1 MEARMMEV
9 LRDFPANV
17 VAFKGTGRITRQDY
31 ETVVIPA
38 VEAAF
43 QRNKAIRLYY
53 EFAPDFVGLDPG
65 AMWEDFKVGM
75 EHYTHWERI
84 AIVTDMDW
92 ISNAL
97 KVFAFLMPG
106 EIRHFPLADADQAR
120 AWIISPAAPVNHP
133 SPADTVDNP

>member
-1 MEARMMEV
+1 MIEV

-17 VAFKGTGRITRQDY
+17 VAFRGTGRITRQDY
-31 ETVVIPA
+31 ETVVVPA
-38 VEAAF
+38 LEAAF
-43 QRNKAIRLYY
+43 KQFETIRLYY
-53 EFAPDFVGLDPG
+53 QFDPDFEGLDPG

-75 EHYTHWERI
+75 EHFTHWERI

-106 EIRHFPLADADQAR
+106 EIRHFPLADAERAR
-120 AWIISPAAPVNHP
+120 TWIVSPVTPTSQP
-133 SPADTVDNP
+133 SPTDAVDNR

>member
-1 MEARMMEV
+1 MIET
-9 LRDFPANV
+9 LKGFPANV
-17 VAFKGTGRITRQDY
+17 VAFRGTGQITRQDY
-31 ETVVIPA
+31 EGVVIPA

-43 QRNKAIRLYY
+43 KQYKEIRLYY
-53 EFAPDFVGLDPG
+53 QFAPDFAGLDAG

-75 EHYTHWERI
+75 EHFTHWERI

-106 EIRHFPLADADQAR
+106 EIRHFSLADADQAR
-120 AWIISPAAPVNHP
+120 AWIVSPAAPTSHP
-133 SPADTVDNP
+133 SPQDSVGNP